1 MTYTIYY
8 DFKQLNEVIRIE
20 RGNRYNAAKLKKDET
35 SVVQYALLNKKQF
48 NTPCKI
54 KFTWL
59 IKNKR
64 IDPDNRAYS
73 KKSVLDGMVKAK
85 IIPDDTHKHILGFVD
100 EFEISD
106 KVGVRI
112 ERID

>member
-8 DFKQLNEVIRIE
+8 DFTQLNDYIRLT
-20 RGNRYNAAKLKKDET
+20 RGNKYSSNKVKQTETNVVMMSLK
-35 SVVQYALLNKKQF
+35 NKPPF
-48 NTPCKI
+48 PVPCHI

-64 IDPDNRAYS
+64 IDPDNRAFS
-73 KKSVLDGMVKAK
+73 KKAVLDGLVKAG
-85 IIPDDTHKHILGFVD
+85 ILPDDTHKYITGFTD
-100 EFEISD
+100 TFELSN

-112 ERID
+112 EVEE